1 VAVSLVHLAIIS
13 YTGYAYLN
21 DWIELDMSKEA
32 TKIML
37 QPEAQTKLDISRN
50 RLKAIYE
57 EHGGLNYTIGICV
70 RVLMLIH
77 LMNFMMFASYA
88 GIAYKDPRQLH
99 IIYKC

>member
-1 VAVSLVHLAIIS
+1 MGVSLVHLVIIS
-13 YTGYAYLN
+13 YMGYAYLN

-32 TKIML
+32 TKLMVL
-37 QPEAQTKLDISRN
+37 PEEQTKLDISPN

-57 EHGGLNYTIGICV
+57 EHSSMNYAIGICV

-77 LMNFMMFASYA
+77 LMNFMMFGSYA